1 MNISKNTVLI
11 TGGASG
17 IGFAFAKKFLE
28 FNNTVII
35 LGRNAEKLEQA
46 KSAFP
51 DVITYQCD
59 LNNTTQVDQLAVLFE
74 NEYRNVN
81 ILVNNAGIQYNYH
94 FLEEPN
100 TRFKVEQEIGIN
112 LIAPLRLT
120 SLFLPL
126 LVQQESAAI
135 INVSSG
141 LGFVPKE
148 SAPVY
153 CAAKAGLHI
162 FSKALRYQLEAS
174 SVKVF
179 EMIPPLVD
187 TNMTKG
193 RGNGKMSPD
202 AVIEEFWE
210 QFRRDRFEVMIGKV
224 KVLRLLHR
232 FLPGVAEKIVRYK

>member
-1 MNISKNTVLI
+1 MKTSQNTVLI

-17 IGFAFAKKFLE
+17 IGFAFVKKFLE
-28 FNNTVII
+28 QNNTVII
-35 LGRNAEKLEQA
+35 LGRNVEKLEQA

-59 LNNTTQVDQLAVLFE
+59 IHNTAHVDKLAVMLE
-74 NEYRNVN
+74 NEYRNLN
-81 ILVNNAGIQYNYH
+81 ILVNNAGVQYNYH

-100 TRFKVEQEIGIN
+100 ILFKVQQEIGIN
-112 LIAPLRLT
+112 LTAPLRLT
-120 SLFLPL
+120 SLLLPL
-126 LVQQESAAI
+126 LVHQESAAI

-153 CAAKAGLHI
+153 CATKAGLHV

-174 SVKVF
+174 PVKVF

-187 TNMTKG
+187 TNMTTG
-193 RGNGKMSPD
+193 RGSGKMSPD
-202 AVIEEFWE
+202 DVVEEFWE
-210 QFRRDRFEVMIGKV
+210 QFRRDRYEVMIGKV
-224 KVLRLLHR
+224 NVLRLLHR
-232 FLPGVAEKIVRYK
+232 FLPGVAEKIVRRK

>member
-1 MNISKNTVLI
+1 MKISTNTVLI

-17 IGFAFAKKFLE
+17 IGFAFAKKFLTQS
-28 FNNTVII
+28 NTVII
-35 LGRNAEKLEQA
+35 LGRDVEKLEQA

-51 DVITYQCD
+51 ELITYQCD
-59 LNNTTQVDQLAVLFE
+59 ITNATQVDDLVVTLE
-74 NEYRNVN
+74 NEHRNLN
-81 ILVNNAGIQYNYH
+81 ILVNNAGVQYNYN

-100 TRFKVEQEIGIN
+100 TLSKLQQEIRIN
-112 LIAPLRLT
+112 LTAPLKLT
-120 SLFLPL
+120 SLLLPL

-135 INVSSG
+135 INVSSS

-153 CAAKAGLHI
+153 CATKAGLHI

-187 TNMTKG
+187 TEMTKG
-193 RGNGKMSPD
+193 RGNGKMAPD
-202 AVIEEFWE
+202 DVVEEFWG
-210 QFRRDRFEVMIGKV
+210 QFQRDRYEVMIGKV
-224 KVLRLLHR
+224 KVLHVLHR
-232 FLPGVAEKIVRYK
+232 FLPGFAEKIVRNK